1 MFLRFIEKKGW
12 LTYNGNREYLRTLFD
27 ATEASETDENF
38 LNDRLFW
45 AFFRGLGN
53 VTNLLE
59 ESAEIVERRG
69 NVPFLNGGLFEM
81 QEYDQQN
88 AVHIPNDKFAEILK
102 LFERYN
108 FTVTESTPLDIEVA
122 VDPEMLGKV
131 FEELVTGRHGTGSYY
146 NTAPGCLFHVPRESK
161 NLPPK

>member
-12 LTYNGNREYLRTLFD
+12 LTYNDNREYLRTLFD

-59 ESAEIVERRG
+59 ESAEVVERRG

-81 QEYDQQN
+81 HDEYDTS
-88 AVHIPNDKFAEILK
+88 A
-102 LFERYN
+102 
-108 FTVTESTPLDIEVA
+108 TPSISL
-122 VDPEMLGKV
+122 
-131 FEELVTGRHGTGSYY
+131 TTS
-146 NTAPGCLFHVPRESK
+146 
-161 NLPPK
+161 LPKS